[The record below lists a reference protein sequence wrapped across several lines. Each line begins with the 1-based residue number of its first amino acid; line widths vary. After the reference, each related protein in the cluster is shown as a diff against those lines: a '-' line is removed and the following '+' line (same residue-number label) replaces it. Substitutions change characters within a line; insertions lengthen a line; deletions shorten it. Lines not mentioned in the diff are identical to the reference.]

1 MAQLALKGVSLLCL
15 WICSGGGTKQEELGG
30 TYKAPKPRIIPTE
43 NLTLAFIW
51 MFHSKIAG
59 KIAKLK
65 SVTISIA
72 EKKKLT
78 SLFSFR
84 LQEPVVVS
92 PHSVVIGWQILAIP
106 AMKTIAEMAVA
117 AMIAQIVHTK
127 LRRVSAILSS
137 VMAMLHLMMAAPEA

>member
-1 MAQLALKGVSLLCL
+1 MIA
-15 WICSGGGTKQEELGG
+15 
-30 TYKAPKPRIIPTE
+30 TE
-43 NLTLAFIW
+43 NFTLTFIW

-78 SLFSFR
+78 SLLSFK
-84 LQEPVVVS
+84 LHEPVVVS

-106 AMKTIAEMAVA
+106 AMKTMAEIPVA
-117 AMIAQIVHTK
+117 PIMTQMVQVK
-127 LRRVSAILSS
+127 LRRESAIRSS
-137 VMAMLHLMMAAPEA
+137 VMAMLHLMKAAPEA

>member
-1 MAQLALKGVSLLCL
+1 MTA
-15 WICSGGGTKQEELGG
+15 
-30 TYKAPKPRIIPTE
+30 TE

-51 MFHSKIAG
+51 MFHNKTAG

-78 SLFSFR
+78 SLLSFR
-84 LQEPVVVS
+84 LHEPVVVS

-106 AMKTIAEMAVA
+106 AMKTIAAMAVA
-117 AMIAQIVHTK
+117 AIIAQSVQVK
-127 LRRVSAILSS
+127 LRRESAILSN
-137 VMAMLHLMMAAPEA
+137 VMAMLHLMKAAAEA